1 MYREL
6 YIEYYIA
13 EMQVRIATEEVKSV
27 IDEKTR
33 LYQKTQPSSPIM
45 DSERVDG
52 GKSVNQIEEYVES
65 MEQKKIEE
73 KLARAES
80 ILNDRITVL
89 DSLRKQLMQSKEPEN
104 QVFYYK
110 YLMYLKPYQIAI
122 KINYSDSQTYRILK
136 RIKQKLR
143 MVGRDYKL

>member
-52 GKSVNQIEEYVES
+52 GKTINQIEEYVES

-104 QVFYYK
+104 QVF
-110 YLMYLKPYQIAI
+110 
-122 KINYSDSQTYRILK
+122 
-136 RIKQKLR
+136 
-143 MVGRDYKL
+143 